1 MLKAFRD
8 NLKYLSWVL
17 WVVIII
23 FVGFVFVDFGGI
35 SPVGPG
41 GAGDAAATVGDEKIT
56 YPQFQR
62 AYESQEAFL
71 RQTYGEGFTR
81 ETARQMGLPLQVM
94 NELIATRI
102 LHAEARRIGLRVTD
116 GEVREQILEQ
126 AAFKDEDGHFIGE
139 ETYRGILR
147 RAGYTPDSFETAI
160 RGDLLTEKLQTVLA
174 ENREEFR
181 LPEKRKVDFLPVD
194 TEPVLIF

>member
-17 WVVIII
+17 WVVIAI

-41 GAGDAAATVGDEKIT
+41 GSGDAAATVGKEKIT

-71 RQTYGEGFTR
+71 RQTYGDGFTR

-94 NELIATRI
+94 NELIASRI
-102 LHAEARRIGLRVTD
+102 LHAEAQRVGLRVTD

-126 AAFKDEDGHFIGE
+126 
-139 ETYRGILR
+139 
-147 RAGYTPDSFETAI
+147 
-160 RGDLLTEKLQTVLA
+160 
-174 ENREEFR
+174 
-181 LPEKRKVDFLPVD
+181 
-194 TEPVLIF
+194 